1 MKKDGGCGMSLNKS
15 NLISEIIVEGK
26 KILILLILLKKKW
39 KVIIMVLLI

>member
-26 KILILLILLKKKW
+26 KNINFVNFVKKKW
-39 KVIIMVLLI
+39 KIIIMVL